1 MIYVAIVKNEVEEI
15 IIKSEY
21 KNKEAF
27 KIDIEANGYKY
38 NDKMIFT
45 EKAFNKLFN

>member
-1 MIYVAIVKNEVEEI
+1 MIYVAIVKSDDKEI

-21 KNKEAF
+21 FNKEAF
-27 KIDIEANGYKY
+27 KDDLHLNGYLY